1 MFASLRCSLF
11 LLIVTYLS
19 MFLFYR
25 ENEENFKKQKL
36 SGDRLTKK
44 AKTPENVADSNGIPQ
59 QNDSRTKTKN
69 TPNKTLNDSEG
80 GNKNS
85 EISEEQNRSIE
96 QGQLSLKDKEERR
109 KGKRKQGNPKR
120 RRLTFEEMKELAVK
134 KRLQRQFRGAKK
146 EQLSNLSA
154 ARLASYGLT
163 KKKKKKS

>member
-1 MFASLRCSLF
+1 MRCFPF
-11 LLIVTYLS
+11 LLVVTYLS

-25 ENEENFKKQKL
+25 ENEENFKKLKL
-36 SGDRLTKK
+36 SGDRITKK
-44 AKTPENVADSNGIPQ
+44 AKRPENVADSNEIPQ

-96 QGQLSLKDKEERR
+96 QGQFSLKDKEERR

-120 RRLTFEEMKELAVK
+120 RRLTFKEIEELAVK
-134 KRLQRQFRGAKK
+134 KRLQRKFRGAKK
-146 EQLSNLSA
+146 EQLRNLSA

-163 KKKKKKS
+163 KKKKKRS